1 MDDCEDRN
9 CSIVIPHRAAVEL
22 KRILDEDGTMEM
34 EFNSKHLCVKSGTVT
49 FKTKLIE
56 GNYPTYQQVIP
67 KDFSR
72 CVELTTGTFA
82 QSLDLVSVALNRGD
96 SITLK
101 LTAGQL
107 ELLTKT
113 TSVGEGSDTLAVPYD
128 YEDEMKI
135 SFNPDYLR
143 APFRF
148 SGTDTL
154 MFRMNDAGSP
164 IALESSNGFM
174 YILMPLRD
182 K

>member
-1 MDDCEDRN
+1 
-9 CSIVIPHRAAVEL
+9 
-22 KRILDEDGTMEM
+22 MEM

-82 QSLDLVSVALNRGD
+82 QSLDLVSVPLNSGD
-96 SITLK
+96 NVTLK
-101 LTAGQL
+101 FTTGQL
-107 ELLTKT
+107 ELHSQTA
-113 TSVGEGSDTLAVPYD
+113 SIGEGSDTLAVPYD
-128 YEDEMKI
+128 YEDEMEF
-135 SFNPDYLR
+135 SFNPEFLR

-148 SGTDTL
+148 SGTDKL
-154 MFRMNDAGSP
+154 MFRMNDTTTP
-164 IALESSNGFM
+164 VALESSNGFM
-174 YILMPLRD
+174 YILMPLRS